1 VVFVH
6 DAPTSILLAEP
17 HGEAKFEIDFLAGA
31 QVATSA
37 NRSGKGHL
45 GARCDS
51 DVVKIEL
58 HRPGCP
64 VVEHI
69 PRRHVC
75 VQPTGQERWGDIE
88 HQDVGVVISANACEV
103 LVTDRLGPSGDQCA
117 KFRFIRRRLGGLCCV
132 WHLFLAS
139 HLTVPRTPL
148 VSSDRPLH
156 LDGNSLHFPAGHQS
170 RRMLAHFR
178 ESRAQNDIL
187 LPVTGRGS
195 VGSNNKNRNVAE
207 FCAQSLL
214 KSPTVK
220 IRDVY
225 CQGSCRGK
233 SAEEFA
239 TATELVFPYRGAFM
253 RHLGSDQAVAEAN
266 QVMFFNAA
274 EGYRISHPVPGGDAS
289 LSLAIS
295 EEQLLELAPATLL
308 CDKTTPAFRGQRLRI
323 DARAQVLVALLRHS
337 LREDIAEP
345 LEAESLALTLIRRAL
360 GPRTTHEAGA
370 SLGRQRLVDRVKL
383 VLASDLTRRW
393 TLAEIAAEVRGS
405 PVYLTQVFQQVEG
418 MPLYRY
424 QLRLRLAR
432 ALDLLAQYDDLT
444 SLSLD
449 LGFSSH
455 SHFSAAFREAYGRSP
470 SEFKQS
476 ALRR

>member
-1 VVFVH
+1 M
-6 DAPTSILLAEP
+6 
-17 HGEAKFEIDFLAGA
+17 
-31 QVATSA
+31 
-37 NRSGKGHL
+37 
-45 GARCDS
+45 
-51 DVVKIEL
+51 
-58 HRPGCP
+58 
-64 VVEHI
+64 
-69 PRRHVC
+69 
-75 VQPTGQERWGDIE
+75 
-88 HQDVGVVISANACEV
+88 
-103 LVTDRLGPSGDQCA
+103 GP
-117 KFRFIRRRLGGLCCV
+117 
-132 WHLFLAS
+132 
-139 HLTVPRTPL
+139 
-148 VSSDRPLH
+148 
-156 LDGNSLHFPAGHQS
+156 
-170 RRMLAHFR
+170 
-178 ESRAQNDIL
+178 ESKD
-187 LPVTGRGS
+187 
-195 VGSNNKNRNVAE
+195 RNVAE
-207 FCAQSLL
+207 FCAQSLFH
-214 KSPTVK
+214 SPTVK

-225 CQGSCRGK
+225 CQGSCCGQ
-233 SAEEFA
+233 SAEEYA
-239 TATELVFPYRGAFM
+239 TATELVFPYRGVFM
-253 RHLGSDQAVAEAN
+253 RHVGSDQAVAEAN

-308 CDKTTPAFRGQRLRI
+308 RDKSTPAFRGQRLRI

-337 LREDIAEP
+337 LRQNIAEP
-345 LEAESLALTLIRRAL
+345 LEAESLALTLIRRSL

-370 SLGRQRLVDRVKL
+370 SRGRQLLVNRVKL

-418 MPLYRY
+418 IPLYRY

-444 SLSLD
+444 TLSLD